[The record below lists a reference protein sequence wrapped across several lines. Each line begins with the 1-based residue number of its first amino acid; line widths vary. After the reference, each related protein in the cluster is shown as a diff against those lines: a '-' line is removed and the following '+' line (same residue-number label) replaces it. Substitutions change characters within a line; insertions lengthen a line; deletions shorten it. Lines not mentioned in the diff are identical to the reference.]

1 MNMTDLHLP
10 QHGCEHL
17 DKAFLHFFEKFRMVY
32 VGEVVVQKASKVLP
46 SPMMTSISCLLSLCL
61 SQVYQALSEQLG
73 VNDESMLLNV
83 FVTKM

>member
-32 VGEVVVQKASKVLP
+32 VGEVVVPKASKVLYMHP
-46 SPMMTSISCLLSLCL
+46 STHGLSQLSL

>member
-32 VGEVVVQKASKVLP
+32 VSEVVVQKASKVRHTLTHMMGLWPWVMPAGLSAGLP
-46 SPMMTSISCLLSLCL
+46 GSLRAAG
-61 SQVYQALSEQLG
+61 SQQ
-73 VNDESMLLNV
+73 
-83 FVTKM
+83 

>member
-32 VGEVVVQKASKVLP
+32 VSEVVVQKTSKVRP
-46 SPMMTSISCLLSLCL
+46 GGRGR
-61 SQVYQALSEQLG
+61 G
-73 VNDESMLLNV
+73 VWFRVWLNAGV
-83 FVTKM
+83 PAPRGAAGNQ